1 MKHMSPEVL
10 ADIEELV
17 GPISNDQ
24 AMGPVENSRVFDH
37 ELGMWSPPI
46 MSADG
51 VELPDKMTNDARVKQ
66 MTRSD
71 GFVQSGVNVQ
81 KDNIVGSDFF
91 PVMKPETRVLGSG
104 ADETWVEEF
113 KEELESKFYLWAESP
128 GNWPD
133 ASRQNTLTGQVRM
146 AVGLDC
152 IGGESLWTVEWMRD
166 AGRPFHTALQAIDLD
181 RLSTPYGMEF
191 ERNVRGGIEQDRYG
205 APQAYHIRTHHP
217 TDFDRMQYG
226 QEWKRVPAK
235 KPWGR
240 EQVIHIKDT
249 TLPGQTRGI
258 ADIVAGLKALKITS
272 RFRDVKLQNAVA
284 NAMFAASIESELP
297 PEAAYQQLGTVTGG
311 PAKAVVDYAGQYLA
325 AIAEYSKS
333 SRHLQ
338 LDGIKIPH
346 LFPGTKLQL
355 RPAGAGGEVGMDFEA
370 SLLRHLA
377 AILGITYE
385 QLSKDYSKTNYSSA
399 RAGMVEARKSM
410 IVRKKRVADRLGN
423 SVLRL
428 WFEEAVNTGYLET
441 MKYSKLPSIYDPLMF
456 EAYLQCDWIGAA
468 MGQVDELKETQAAAL
483 RLKYNLSTLEDEIAK
498 SGKDWR
504 KVLIQREKEV
514 KELEKRGLVMEL
526 DDNMM
531 NAATGEPREK
541 TGEQENGAA
550 AA

>member
-1 MKHMSPEVL
+1 MKHMSPEVR

-17 GPISNDQ
+17 GPISSDQ
-24 AMGPVENSRVFDH
+24 AMGPLESSRIFDH
-37 ELGMWSPPI
+37 ELGMWAPPI

-51 VELPDKMTNDARVKQ
+51 VELPDKMVNDARVKQ

-91 PVMKPETRVLGSG
+91 PVLKPETRVLGAG
-104 ADETWVEEF
+104 ADEKWVEEF
-113 KEELESKFYLWAESP
+113 KEEIESKFYLWAESP
-128 GNWPD
+128 NNWPD

-166 AGRPFHTALQAIDLD
+166 AGRPFRTALQAIDLD

-191 ERNVRGGIEQDRYG
+191 ERRVRGGIETDRYG

-217 TDFDRMQYG
+217 TDFDRMHEG
-226 QEWKRVPAK
+226 IEWKRVLAK

-240 EQVIHIKDT
+240 DQVIHIKDT

-297 PEAAYQQLGTVTGG
+297 PEAAYAQIGTVQGG
-311 PAKAVVDYAGQYLA
+311 AAGAVVDYAGQYLA

-410 IVRKKRVADRLGN
+410 VVRKKRVADRFGN
-423 SVLRL
+423 HVLRL
-428 WFEEAVNTGYLET
+428 WFEEACNTGYLET
-441 MKYSKLPSIYDPLMF
+441 MKYSRLPSIYDPLMF

-504 KVLIQREKEV
+504 KVLIQREKERL
-514 KELEKRGLVMEL
+514 ELEKRGLVMEV

-531 NAATGEPREK
+531 NAASGEPREK
-541 TGEQENGAA
+541 TGEQENGAVA
-550 AA
+550 A